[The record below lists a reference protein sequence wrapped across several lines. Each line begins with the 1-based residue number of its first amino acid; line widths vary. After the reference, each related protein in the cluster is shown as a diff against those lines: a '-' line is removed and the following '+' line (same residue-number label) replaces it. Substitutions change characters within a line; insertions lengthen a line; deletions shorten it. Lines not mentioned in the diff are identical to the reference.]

1 MLTLGPRPEGMTVE
15 RIDNDG
21 NYEPG
26 NVKWA
31 TRVEQSKNCS
41 HTRQKTRHGKGVY
54 WYAGRV
60 NKWVVLV
67 RYEGKNK
74 YFGAYTNKRE
84 ANRAYLKAL
93 KSLGLRHK

>member
-1 MLTLGPRPEGMTVE
+1 MAKVKLLSQ
-15 RIDNDG
+15 NDVD
-21 NYEPG
+21 EL
-26 NVKWA
+26 VKFH
-31 TRVEQSKNCS
+31 EYL
-41 HTRQKTRHGKGVY
+41 HGKGVY